1 MRQSD
6 LAFRKFKSRTQDGD
20 TWTAP
25 NYVGDLDAIRVA
37 QWMWP
42 PISGPYDTASLES
55 NSEARKLRAH
65 AANLLRRRKLNAPLV
80 NVRSSHGWC
89 CES

>member
-1 MRQSD
+1 
-6 LAFRKFKSRTQDGD
+6 
-20 TWTAP
+20 
-25 NYVGDLDAIRVA
+25 
-37 QWMWP
+37 MWP
-42 PISGPYDTASLES
+42 PISGPYDTASFES

-80 NVRSSHGWC
+80 KIRSSHGWC